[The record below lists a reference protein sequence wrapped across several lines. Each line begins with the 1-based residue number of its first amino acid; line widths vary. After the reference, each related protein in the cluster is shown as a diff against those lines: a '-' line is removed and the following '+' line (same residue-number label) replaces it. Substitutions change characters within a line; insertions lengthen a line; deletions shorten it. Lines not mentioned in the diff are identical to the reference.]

1 MLNLLVKIYSRVV
14 LGNPLSTLLVIF
26 CVIGVF
32 AYHAKDFRLDA
43 SSDSLVLE
51 NDEALKY
58 YRSIRENYGS
68 DEFLVIT
75 YTPHQDLFSNE
86 VLDDLKSLRDK
97 LSALPR
103 VKSVITVLDVPLI
116 ESPPITLSDLQRETI
131 TLGDEK
137 TDRTLARRELVNS
150 PLYKN
155 LLISEDAQTTALQV
169 NLKQNETWRRL
180 LDERNRLREK
190 RLNTNLSPDE
200 LAELSRVSREYKDLS
215 ETLQAQLDREIA
227 EVRDIMMEYKDHA
240 QLYLGGIPMITAD
253 SIEFVRNDLMNFGIG
268 VLCFLIMLLAIAF
281 RKPRWVLLPLLT
293 CGASG
298 LVMVGYLGWVDWPV
312 TVVSSNFVS
321 LLLIIT
327 LSLTIHIIVRY
338 RELHKQNP
346 HADQYYLVLETVK
359 TKAWPCLYT
368 AVTTIVA
375 FGSLLV
381 SDIRPVIDF
390 GRMMS
395 IGISAAFI
403 LAFTL
408 FPAAL
413 MLLKPGEPA
422 ERRDLTGAITRF
434 FAQQIERRGNT
445 ILAVFLTLNLM
456 GIVGIGFLSV
466 ENRFIDYYKES
477 TEIYQGMELID
488 KKLGGT
494 TPLDVIIDAPADF
507 FQQQE
512 ETESDP
518 FLDELELDLDLDFDE
533 SSAGI
538 TGTSYWFN
546 SYRLDRVEAIHN
558 YLDELPESG
567 KVMSI
572 TSTMQML
579 EKLNQGKPI
588 DDFFL
593 ALLYKKLPTDIKQA
607 LISPYLSEDGNQL
620 RFSIRVFE
628 SDATLKREALLQK
641 IRRDLTTEYGLE
653 EDQLHL
659 SGMVVLYNNLLQ
671 SLFRSQI
678 LTVGV
683 VFLAILLVFFILFRH
698 LPIASIA
705 IIPNITA
712 AVLVLGLMGWLG
724 IPLDIMTI
732 TIAAIVIGIGVDNTI
747 HYIHRVTDEFQKDQ
761 DYWASIKRSHGSI
774 GRALYYTT
782 ITVTL
787 GFSILA
793 LSNFI
798 PTIYFGLLTGFSMIA
813 ALMANL
819 LLLPLLIARFKPLRV
834 A

>member
-1 MLNLLVKIYSRVV
+1 
-14 LGNPLSTLLVIF
+14 
-26 CVIGVF
+26 
-32 AYHAKDFRLDA
+32 
-43 SSDSLVLE
+43 
-51 NDEALKY
+51 
-58 YRSIRENYGS
+58 
-68 DEFLVIT
+68 
-75 YTPHQDLFSNE
+75 
-86 VLDDLKSLRDK
+86 
-97 LSALPR
+97 
-103 VKSVITVLDVPLI
+103 
-116 ESPPITLSDLQRETI
+116 
-131 TLGDEK
+131 
-137 TDRTLARRELVNS
+137 
-150 PLYKN
+150 
-155 LLISEDAQTTALQV
+155 
-169 NLKQNETWRRL
+169 
-180 LDERNRLREK
+180 
-190 RLNTNLSPDE
+190 
-200 LAELSRVSREYKDLS
+200 
-215 ETLQAQLDREIA
+215 
-227 EVRDIMMEYKDHA
+227 
-240 QLYLGGIPMITAD
+240 MITAD

-338 RELHKQNP
+338 RELHKRNP

-359 TKAWPCLYT
+359 SKAWPCLYT